1 MAVDVPALWTST
13 SPYLLTVL
21 GVLVAVLLTAIY
33 RTRRARETTG
43 RVPAAV
49 VAAAIGAV
57 VCTAYS
63 ADTSWN
69 FAGDH
74 LGMTS
79 TGERAM
85 MFAAAELGLFAMA
98 FMARQN
104 LRTDGAP
111 GTPGVL
117 VWIVTGVQ
125 VIPAYSESGIVA
137 GTVRAFVGPVL
148 SALLW
153 HQAMGIELRH
163 RTGADSQSFP
173 AMLARE
179 ARERL
184 LSWLGLAQRGRDAEQ
199 ITRDRW
205 TRAATVRAARLAD
218 LKDAGAWPYRI
229 RRARR
234 RLAVAVDRTDAGV
247 LPEQRTVLLER
258 IGAYRHASQLA
269 SITLPSPWQAL
280 PVPEAEEVEVERV
293 PAPLPAPE
301 MYPELPAGAVQE
313 PPKLTAPED
322 HQDDRGEADKHPAPP
337 VPEAVPAG
345 ARLLPIVARP
355 AGVPESGA
363 VAAEAARTRLEV
375 HAEYVPDPITPPV
388 PEGQEG
394 DGPDP
399 IEEPADDS
407 PPPPAE
413 DTLTPQA
420 REDFAG
426 ILAAGNVPSI
436 RGLKTRYG
444 IGQARAARIK
454 TELER
459 AA

>member
-1 MAVDVPALWTST
+1 MAVDVPALWAST
-13 SPYLLTVL
+13 SPYLLVVL
-21 GVLVAVLLTAIY
+21 GVLAAVLLAAA
-33 RTRRARETTG
+33 RMTRRARQTTG
-43 RVPAAV
+43 GVPAAV
-49 VAAAIGAV
+49 VIAAVGAV
-57 VCTAYS
+57 VSTAYS

-85 MFAAAELGLFAMA
+85 MFAAAEIGLFAMA

-117 VWIVTGVQ
+117 VWLVTGVQ

-153 HQAMGIELRH
+153 HLAMGIELRH
-163 RTGADSQSFP
+163 DTGADSQSLP
-173 AMLARE
+173 AVLARE

-205 TRAATVRAARLAD
+205 TRITTVRAARLAD
-218 LKDAGAWPYRI
+218 LKDTDARPARI

-234 RLAVAVDRTDAGV
+234 RLAEAVDRTDAGV
-247 LPEQRTVLLER
+247 LLEQRTVLLER
-258 IGAYRHASQLA
+258 IGAYRHATELA
-269 SITLPSPWQAL
+269 FLALPSPWQA
-280 PVPEAEEVEVERV
+280 PPSPDAAEVVEIEQVPALAEES
-293 PAPLPAPE
+293 AA
-301 MYPELPAGAVQE
+301 YSELPAGAFPAAV
-313 PPKLTAPED
+313 PEN
-322 HQDDRGEADKHPAPP
+322 RGEAPKRVERYAAPR
-337 VPEAVPAG
+337 VPQAVPAG
-345 ARLLPIVARP
+345 VRLLPIVARP
-355 AGVPESGA
+355 VEQPEPGT
-363 VAAEAARTRLEV
+363 VAAEAPRTRLEV
-375 HAEYVPDPITPPV
+375 HAEYVPDPLAPPV
-388 PEGQEG
+388 PEVPDD

-399 IEEPADDS
+399 IDEPADDS

-413 DTLTPQA
+413 DTLTSRA
-420 REDFAG
+420 REDFADV
-426 ILAAGNVPSI
+426 LAAGNVPSI

-444 IGQARAARIK
+444 IGQARATRIK